1 MKPLLFIRKVYLTF
15 RCVSQYLP
23 DVLDELKDL
32 KGATFLMINQLR
44 IIWGK

>member
-1 MKPLLFIRKVYLTF
+1 MKAILFLRKVFKTF
-15 RCVSQYLP
+15 QCVRLYLP
-23 DVLDELKDL
+23 DVLDELSDL

>member
-1 MKPLLFIRKVYLTF
+1 MKFILFIRKVYRTF
-15 RCVSQYLP
+15 QCVNQYLP